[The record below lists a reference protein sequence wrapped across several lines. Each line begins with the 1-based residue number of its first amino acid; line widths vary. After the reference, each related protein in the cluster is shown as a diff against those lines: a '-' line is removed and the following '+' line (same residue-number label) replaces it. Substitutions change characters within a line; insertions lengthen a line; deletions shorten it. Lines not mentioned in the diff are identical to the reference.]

1 MKLLTI
7 AAVVLLSFATLTGC
21 ATTGAHGEQSLIL
34 IDTPTEVR
42 MGVESDMGIRQEY
55 PVLENA
61 ELAAYISD
69 IGAAVAVHSDRK
81 DVEYSFTVLDSDIVN
96 AFAAPGGFIYVTAGL
111 LAMADDEAEVACVLS
126 HEVGHVVGRHS
137 VRSMQQ
143 SMGIQVAAQLLLGDD
158 AEAWG
163 QIAGMGAGLF
173 IMKNGRDH
181 EFQADQFGVKYAVAA
196 GYDPAGMTRFFEKL
210 VEMHGAGP
218 GGFSGW
224 LSTHPDTN
232 ERISR
237 ATHEMTLYEL
247 SDHPRRRNR
256 DTYLNRTALVR

>member
-96 AFAAPGGFIYVTAGL
+96 AFAAPGGFI
-111 LAMADDEAEVACVLS
+111 S
-126 HEVGHVVGRHS
+126 R
-137 VRSMQQ
+137 
-143 SMGIQVAAQLLLGDD
+143 
-158 AEAWG
+158 
-163 QIAGMGAGLF
+163 
-173 IMKNGRDH
+173 
-181 EFQADQFGVKYAVAA
+181 
-196 GYDPAGMTRFFEKL
+196 
-210 VEMHGAGP
+210 
-218 GGFSGW
+218 
-224 LSTHPDTN
+224 PDCWPWPTM
-232 ERISR
+232 RLKS
-237 ATHEMTLYEL
+237 
-247 SDHPRRRNR
+247 P
-256 DTYLNRTALVR
+256 VC